1 MIPMAL
7 LLGPPSFIANAN
19 DDTGGAWRCCYATAI
34 FSIAA
39 NYRSLS
45 RHTGNIS

>member
-7 LLGPPSFIANAN
+7 LLVGPTSFIAN
-19 DDTGGAWRCCYATAI
+19 DDTGGAAATVI
-34 FSIAA
+34 FSVAA

-45 RHTGNIS
+45 RYIGNIS